1 MMTVA
6 PDSSLDVRVL
16 LVDDDEDDYELTRGV
31 IGAIRSFR
39 ADLHWEKTYDQG
51 LAALLEKHSDVCL
64 LDYRLGVRNGLEL
77 LADARDAGCTIPII
91 FLTGQGERR
100 TDDLAMKFGADDY
113 LGKAELTPTVLERSV
128 RYALERARH
137 IEELRRSEQR
147 YRRIV
152 ETTTEGVFIA
162 DAQGKATFVNAQMA
176 VLVGCEREEVVGR
189 TLASFMADPGNGAL
203 ARPSLDSRARGA
215 SRAPEVLLKRK
226 DGSDLW
232 AWLHTQPLFDPAGQY
247 EGALVMVTDV
257 TEKRHAEA
265 LLRATEDQLRQAQK
279 MEAIGALA
287 GGVAHDFNNLLSVIL
302 SYADLLRV
310 GLKPEDAL
318 YQDLGEI
325 ERAGRRATE
334 LTSQLL
340 AFGRKQMLFPR
351 MLDLTKIVGGMEKM
365 LRRLLKENIELT
377 ILAEST
383 GLVFVDPT
391 QVDQILLN
399 LGVNAGDAM
408 VDGGKLTV
416 ETSDVVLSEE
426 YAAQHVGARAGP
438 HVLLAVS
445 DTGVGIPKD
454 IQSRVFEPF
463 FTTKGVGKGTGLGLA
478 TVFGIVQQSGGH
490 IWLYSEPGRGTTF
503 KIFFRTTVGTAA
515 VEPSAESAPSAT
527 VRGDEV
533 VLLVEDDDLVRDV
546 ARNILRRG
554 GYTVLEA
561 RNAGEAIL
569 VCEQFPA
576 KIDLLLTDV
585 VMPHMSGPDVAARL
599 RQMRPRLKVLYMSG
613 YTDNSIVHH
622 GVLDSGV
629 NFLQK
634 PITPSVLTA
643 KVRQVLDAA

>member
-1 MMTVA
+1 MATVTR
-6 PDSSLDVRVL
+6 DSSLDVRVL
-16 LVDDDEDDYELTRGV
+16 LVDDDEDDYELTRGI
-31 IGAIRSFR
+31 IGAIPSFR

-128 RYALERARH
+128 RYALERGRH

-162 DAQGKATFVNAQMA
+162 DSQGKATFVNARMA
-176 VLVGCEREEVVGR
+176 VLIGCEREELVGR
-189 TLASFMADPGNGAL
+189 ALTSFMADPGDGAL
-203 ARPSLDSRARGA
+203 VEPSHDSRERGA
-215 SRAPEVLLKRK
+215 PRAPEVLFRRK

-232 AWLHTQPLFDPAGQY
+232 AWLHTQPLFDSAGQY
-247 EGALVMVTDV
+247 EGALVLVTDV
-257 TEKRHAEA
+257 TEKRRAEA
-265 LLRATEDQLRQAQK
+265 VLRATEDQLRQAQK
-279 MEAIGALA
+279 LEAIGALA

-302 SYADLLRV
+302 SYADLLRAD
-310 GLKPEDAL
+310 LNPEDAM

-351 MLDLTKIVGGMEKM
+351 RLDLAKVVGGMERM

-408 VDGGKLTV
+408 PDGGKLTL

-438 HVLLAVS
+438 HVLLAVT

-454 IQSRVFEPF
+454 VQSRVFEPF
-463 FTTKGVGKGTGLGLA
+463 FTTKSVGKGTGLGLA

-515 VEPSAESAPSAT
+515 VEPSVESAPSAT
-527 VRGDEV
+527 VRGNEV

-585 VMPHMSGPDVAARL
+585 VMPHMSGRDVALRL
-599 RQMRPRLKVLYMSG
+599 RQTRPGLKVLYMSG